1 LEAHGGYLV
10 RLERFDSVDL
20 VGLARDALL
29 ADGQDPANAS
39 LQISVI
45 PRRKVVRLAYDAPH
59 TYGRAGAQW
68 YGDHHALA
76 MMLSATSGLTVH
88 AYVLHPD
95 YEEVVGYGNGRRV
108 GGELLRYEDADL
120 GEDEDLDDAGFE
132 KLKSRWPL
140 GHLAYVFG
148 VTRNELLSMP
158 RTPSGLLSLD
168 GSQSAD
174 GLGHLLPSHVLRAA
188 SGS

>member
-1 LEAHGGYLV
+1 MEAHGGYLV

-20 VGLARDALL
+20 VRLAREALV

-45 PRRKVVRLAYDAPH
+45 PRRKIVRLAYDAPF

-68 YGDHHALA
+68 YSDHHALA
-76 MMLSATSGLTVH
+76 MLLSATAKLTVQ
-88 AYVLHPD
+88 AYVLD
-95 YEEVVGYGNGRRV
+95 DDFEEVVAYGNGRRV
-108 GGELLRYEDADL
+108 GGELLRYESADL
-120 GEDEDLDDAGFE
+120 GEDDDMTDADFE
-132 KLKSRWPL
+132 KVKSRWPL

-148 VTRNELLSMP
+148 VSREELLTMP

-174 GLGHLLPSHVLRAA
+174 ALGHLLPSHTLSRA
-188 SGS
+188 S

>member
-1 LEAHGGYLV
+1 MEAHGGYLL

-20 VGLARDALL
+20 VGAARDALI

-45 PRRKVVRLAYDAPH
+45 ARRKVIRLAYDAPH
-59 TYGRAGAQW
+59 TYGRTGAQW

-76 MMLSATSGLTVH
+76 MILSATAKLTVH
-88 AYVLHPD
+88 AYVLDHD
-95 YEEVVGYGNGRRV
+95 FEEVVSYGNGRKV

-120 GEDEDLDDAGFE
+120 GEDDDMTDADFD
-132 KLKSRWPL
+132 KIKSRWPL

-148 VTRNELLSMP
+148 VTRDELLAMP
-158 RTPSGLLSLD
+158 RTPSGLLALD

-174 GLGHLLPSHVLRAA
+174 TLGYLLPSHVLRA
-188 SGS
+188 S